1 MADRVNYD
9 PLYAEFD
16 SPLLKE
22 VRIEAYGE
30 DIGQH
35 SWVTADE
42 LRRGIELLS
51 LTESSRLLD
60 VGCGP
65 GGPLVFAAQS
75 TGCLGIGVDISQSA
89 TESAMRR
96 ARTLNVEPRVST
108 LVANLD
114 RPLPLATHSIDAVM
128 SFDVI
133 LHLRNRAPFVT
144 EVARVLTPGGR
155 LLFTDPGVI
164 VGEITDDEKNRRS
177 TYGFVQL
184 VPEGFNESILRSAGF
199 RLLQLQD
206 QSASVVRNARGRLRA
221 VATHRRD
228 LSRMLGEESVQRQE
242 RFLDNVIDLT
252 ERRVLTR
259 IMYLAESTFI

>member
-1 MADRVNYD
+1 MADPVNYD

-22 VRIEAYGE
+22 LRTDAYGE

-42 LRRGIELLS
+42 LRADIERLS
-51 LTESSRLLD
+51 LTSNSRLLD

-65 GGPLVFAAQS
+65 GGPLVFAAQL
-75 TGCLGIGVDISQSA
+75 TGCLGIGVDISQAA

-96 ARTLNVEPRVST
+96 AGTFNFEPRVSAI
-108 LVANLD
+108 VANLD
-114 RPLPLATHSIDAVM
+114 RSLPIATHSIDAAM

-133 LHLRNRAPFVT
+133 LHLRDRAAFVT
-144 EVARVLTPGGR
+144 EIARTLTPGGR

-164 VGEITDDEKNRRS
+164 VGGITPEEKEHRS

-184 VPEGFNESILRSAGF
+184 VPEGFNESILRAASL
-199 RLLQLQD
+199 RLLDRQD
-206 QSASVVRNARGRLRA
+206 RSASVERNARGRLKA
-221 VATHRRD
+221 LAARRQD
-228 LSRMLGEESVQRQE
+228 LSRMLGEESVERQE
-242 RFLDNVIDLT
+242 RFLKNVIDLA

-259 IMYLAESTFI
+259 VMYLAESTLQ